1 MKTLV
6 LGLGN
11 PICADDG
18 VGIKVTEVIKERVHA
33 PDVEVAETSAAGLGL
48 LDIVGGFQRLIV
60 VDAIQTRNGN
70 PGDIYRLKPGH
81 LPAPMHCSTVH
92 DVDLITALELGRR
105 LNMSVPEEVVI
116 FAVEVS
122 DVTTFCEG
130 CTPEVDRAI
139 PQIADLVIRELAGPS

>member
-18 VGIKVTEVIKERVHA
+18 VGIRVAEVIRNRVSD
-33 PDVEVAETSAAGLGL
+33 PNVDVAETSSAGLGL
-48 LDIVGGFQRLIV
+48 LDIIGGFQRLIV
-60 VDAIQTRNGN
+60 IDAIQTRDGK
-70 PGDIYRLKPGH
+70 PGSIYRLGLED

-105 LNMSVPEEVVI
+105 LNMSVPEEVVV

-122 DVTTFCEG
+122 DVTTFREG
-130 CTPEVDRAI
+130 CTPDVDRAI
-139 PQIADLVIRELAGPS
+139 PKVADLVIREFLGAS

>member
-11 PICADDG
+11 PICSDDG
-18 VGIKVTEVIKERVHA
+18 VGIRVAEVIRNRVHD
-33 PDVEVAETSAAGLGL
+33 PNVNVAETNSVGLGL
-48 LDIVGGFQRLIV
+48 LDIIGGFQRLIV
-60 VDAIQTRNGN
+60 IDAIQTRDGK
-70 PGDIYRLKPGH
+70 PGSIYRLGLED

-105 LNMSVPEEVVI
+105 LNMSVPEEVVV

-122 DVTTFCEG
+122 DVTTFREG
-130 CTPEVDRAI
+130 CTPDVDRAI
-139 PQIADLVIRELAGPS
+139 PKVADLVIREFLGAS